1 MAEKKPHVNLVV
13 IGHVDHGKSTT
24 VGRMLFNSGKITV
37 QELDK
42 LKQLAAEKGKVGFE
56 FAFVM
61 DKAKEEQE
69 RGVTID
75 LSYQEFPTQKYMFTI
90 IDAPGHKDFIKNMIT
105 GTSQADAALL
115 VVSANPGDGIQ
126 EQTKEHVFLA
136 KTLGVPQM
144 IIGINKMDMAKYD
157 EKRFNEVKAD
167 LEKLLKGVGYDI
179 TKVQF
184 IAMSSM
190 KDDNINKP
198 SANMPWYKGVTLF
211 QALDNLS
218 PPIKPTNLPLRM
230 PIQDVYTITGVGTV
244 PVGRIETGIMKVG
257 QKIIVMPA
265 GKQGEV
271 KDIEMHHEKLQSA
284 EPGDNVGINLRGIG
298 KEDIKRGDVLGEVT
312 SPPTVAKEFTA
323 KIVVLNH
330 PTVITA
336 GYCPVFH
343 VHTAQVSCKI
353 KEIKRKI
360 DPRTGQTSQEKPDFI
375 KQGDSAEIVVEPLQ
389 PLCIEKNADN
399 PKLAKFAIR
408 DMGRTVAAG
417 MCIDLV
423 KK

>member
-1 MAEKKPHVNLVV
+1 MADKKPHVNLVV

-136 KTLGVPQM
+136 KTLGVPQI

-257 QKIIVMPA
+257 QKIIVMPS
-265 GKQGEV
+265 GKLGEV

>member
-230 PIQDVYTITGVGTV
+230 PIQDVYPIPGVGTV

-298 KEDIKRGDVLGEVT
+298 KDDIKRGDVLGEVT

>member
-375 KQGDSAEIVVEPLQ
+375 KTGDSA
-389 PLCIEKNADN
+389 K
-399 PKLAKFAIR
+399 
-408 DMGRTVAAG
+408 
-417 MCIDLV
+417 
-423 KK
+423 

>member
-298 KEDIKRGDVLGEVT
+298 KDDIKRGDVLGEVT

>member
-1 MAEKKPHVNLVV
+1 MGEKKPHVNLVV

-24 VGRMLFNSGKITV
+24 VGRMLFNSGKISV

-136 KTLGVPQM
+136 KTLGVPQI
-144 IIGINKMDMAKYD
+144 IIGINKMDMAKYE
-157 EKRFNEVKAD
+157 EKRFNEVRAD

-184 IAMSSM
+184 VAISSM

-244 PVGRIETGIMKVG
+244 PVGRIETGVMKVG

-265 GKQGEV
+265 GKLGEV

-298 KEDIKRGDVLGEVT
+298 KEDIKRGDVLGEAT
-312 SPPTVAKEFTA
+312 NPPTVAKEFTA